1 MTSNLALSSEPI
13 YVARFGHI
21 LELHP
26 EMSKVRIDFEGNNA
40 GEPVWA
46 SLGRLFSQSH
56 IQLAIDNELACKV
69 EFYAGDASL
78 PIVTDIFFSVLEE
91 NSLVIRA
98 KNVLLNGS
106 EKVTLQ
112 SESASTEYCGRT
124 GKVTTKAKFITSNA
138 EKTHKIQAQKIDL
151 N

>member
-13 YVARFGHI
+13 HIARFGHI

-26 EMSKVRIDFEGNNA
+26 EMNKVRIDFEGSNA

-69 EFYAGDASL
+69 EFYAGDSSL